1 MNQANTDMQKIEIA
15 SNVLVF
21 GGGLTGIRTA
31 DAIAAQG
38 YPVLLVE
45 PGEAIGL
52 TAEPRPLNGYSP
64 TEMDILNNLVKQV
77 RASKD
82 IEVLEQTSLAR
93 AAGVAGDYKVWLSG
107 KEKLAEKHVGAIV
120 VASEFTREPLNGA
133 YGLEISDAV
142 ITQSDLEQALDSDS
156 KKFTN
161 KTVAFMVGF
170 GQSGNPLVMERVL
183 RSALELT
190 QVEGSSVYI
199 YVNDIKVAAEQLE
212 RLYLETRD
220 KGALFFKL
228 LKAPAI
234 SSQEG
239 GVSITYNDPVIL
251 KDVTIQADIVVIEEA
266 LQANCANSQLADTL
280 RLDLGSGGFLQ
291 TDNVHRFPV
300 ATNREGIFV
309 VGGSR
314 QARALDQASMDA
326 ENAAL
331 QIRELLGDGTK
342 MVPANKAV
350 LDTGKCTFCLTC
362 YRCCPHGA
370 IYWSTDNK
378 PIISPIAC
386 QGCGIC
392 ASECPMDAIQIG
404 EFSDTTIHEQVNS
417 SMADK
422 GKAPKIVAFCCQN
435 SALEAAQMAEDFG
448 ISLPKGL
455 RLIQVPCAG
464 KIDLDYI
471 LNAFVEGADGVLVMA
486 CHPGNCKSEH
496 GNTYAQWRVNDAQRR
511 VSDAGLD
518 KARLRFETL
527 ASNMAS
533 DFARIVA
540 EFETRLKNLTGN

>member
-15 SNVLVF
+15 SNVLVL

-31 DAIAAQG
+31 DAIATQG
-38 YPVLLVE
+38 YSVLLAE

-52 TAEPRPLNGYSP
+52 TAETRPLNGYSSA
-64 TEMDILNNLVKQV
+64 EIDILNKLVKQV
-77 RASKD
+77 RASKK

-93 AAGVAGDYKVWLSG
+93 AAGVAGDYKIWLSG
-107 KEKLAEKHVGAIV
+107 KTNLAEKQVGAIV
-120 VASEFTREPLNGA
+120 VASEFTRKPLNAA
-133 YGLEISDAV
+133 YGLEINDAV
-142 ITQSDLEQALDSDS
+142 ITQSDLEQALDSDT
-156 KKFTN
+156 KKYAN
-161 KTVAFMVGF
+161 KTVAFVVGF
-170 GQSGNPLVMERVL
+170 EQSGNPLVMERVL
-183 RSALELT
+183 RSALELA
-190 QVEGSSVYI
+190 QVDGTSVYV

-212 RLYLETRD
+212 RLYLQTRD

-228 LKAPAI
+228 SQAPAI
-234 SSQEG
+234 ETQKS

-251 KDVTIQADIVVIEEA
+251 KDVTVQADIVVIEEA
-266 LQANCANSQLADTL
+266 LEANCVNSQLADTL
-280 RLDLGSGGFLQ
+280 RLDLGSEGFLQ

-314 QARALDQASMDA
+314 QVKALDQACMDA

-331 QIRELLGDGTK
+331 QIRQLLGDGTRL
-342 MVPANKAV
+342 VPANKAV

-370 IYWSTDNK
+370 IYWDTDNK
-378 PIISPIAC
+378 PIISPVAC

-404 EFSDTTIHEQVNS
+404 EFGDTTIHEQVHS
-417 SMADK
+417 SIAK
-422 GKAPKIVAFCCQN
+422 GKAQKIVAFCCQN
-435 SALEAAQMAEDFG
+435 SALEAAQMAGDFG
-448 ISLPKGL
+448 ITLPKGL

-471 LNAFVEGADGVLVMA
+471 LNAFVEGADGVLVMS

-496 GNTYAQWRVNDAQRR
+496 GNTYAQWRVNDAQRKL
-511 VSDAGLD
+511 SEAGLD
-518 KARLRFETL
+518 KARLQFVTL

-533 DFARIVA
+533 DFARIVT
-540 EFETRLKNLTGN
+540 EFETRLKGL